1 MMTSI
6 QIILLLII
14 AAITGI
20 ASVLDEGQ
28 THRPLIACTLVGLV
42 LGDLKTG
49 IILGGTLELMALGW
63 MNVGL
68 AMAPDTAIASVIST
82 ILVITA
88 DQGIGEGIAVA
99 VALAAAGQA
108 LTIFVRTITV
118 FFIHR
123 ADKYAREGN
132 IKGIEIMHVTAMVF
146 QALRVMIPTLIVALI
161 SVSAVQAFLGNIPEV
176 ITKGLQIGGG
186 IIVVVGYA
194 MVINMMNIP
203 YLKPFFYIGF
213 LLAAFTDFNLVGF
226 GALGLC
232 LALLYQQV
240 MQKIAPTGQS
250 PQPQTAAMQLSMMMM
265 TILMHKN
272 EGDENWRKKKD

>member
-1 MMTSI
+1 MSSL

-28 THRPLIACTLVGLV
+28 THRPLVACTLVGLV

-68 AMAPDTAIASVIST
+68 AMAPDTAIASFIST

-123 ADKYAREGN
+123 ADQYAKAGN
-132 IKGIEIMHVTAMVF
+132 IKGIEIMHITAMVF

-161 SVSAVQAFLGNIPEV
+161 SVSAVQAFLGNIPDV

-240 MQKIAPTGQS
+240 MQKQS
-250 PQPQTAAMQLSMMMM
+250 AHGAVAAASDSGSVAVYDDDDDDL
-265 TILMHKN
+265 
-272 EGDENWRKKKD
+272 DA

>member
-1 MMTSI
+1 MSLI

-20 ASVLDEGQ
+20 GSVLDEGQ
-28 THRPLIACTLVGLV
+28 THRPLIACTLVGAV

-49 IILGGTLELMALGW
+49 IILGGTLEMMALGW

-88 DQGIGEGIAVA
+88 HQGVGEGIAVA
-99 VALAAAGQA
+99 IALAAAGQA
-108 LTIFVRTITV
+108 LTIFVRTLTV
-118 FFIHR
+118 FLIHR
-123 ADKYAREGN
+123 ADKYAEKGN
-132 IKGIEIMHVTAMVF
+132 FKGIEIMHITAMAF

-161 SVSAVQAFLGNIPEV
+161 SVSAVQSFLGHIPEV
-176 ITKGLQIGGG
+176 ITKGLQLGGG

-203 YLKPFFYIGF
+203 HLKPFLYIGF
-213 LLAAFTDFNLVGF
+213 LLAAFTNFNLVGF

-240 MQKIAPTGQS
+240 MQKNNLQPAASQS
-250 PQPQTAAMQLSMMMM
+250 AAGHTADWDDDDLDA
-265 TILMHKN
+265 
-272 EGDENWRKKKD
+272 

>member
-1 MMTSI
+1 MSTI

-20 ASVLDEGQ
+20 GSVLDEGQ
-28 THRPLIACTLVGLV
+28 THRPLIACSLVGAV

-49 IILGGTLELMALGW
+49 IILGGTLEMMALGW

-88 DQGIGEGIAVA
+88 HQGVGEGIAVA
-99 VALAAAGQA
+99 IALAAAGQA
-108 LTIFVRTITV
+108 LTIFVRTLTV
-118 FFIHR
+118 FLIHR
-123 ADKYAREGN
+123 ADKYAEEGN
-132 IKGIEIMHVTAMVF
+132 FKGIEIMHITAMAF

-161 SVSAVQAFLGNIPEV
+161 SVSAVQSFLGHIPEV
-176 ITKGLQIGGG
+176 ITKGLQLGGG

-203 YLKPFFYIGF
+203 HLKPFFYIGF
-213 LLAAFTDFNLVGF
+213 LLAAFTNFNLVGF

-240 MQKIAPTGQS
+240 MQRNNL
-250 PQPQTAAMQLSMMMM
+250 QPAATQVAVGHTNAYDDDDL
-265 TILMHKN
+265 
-272 EGDENWRKKKD
+272 DA

>member
-1 MMTSI
+1 MSSI
-6 QIILLLII
+6 QIILLLVI

-28 THRPLIACTLVGLV
+28 SHRPLIACTLVGLV

-88 DQGIGEGIAVA
+88 GQGIGEGIAVA
-99 VALAAAGQA
+99 IALAAAGQV

-118 FFIHR
+118 FLIHR
-123 ADKYAREGN
+123 ADKYAEEGN
-132 IKGIEIMHVTAMVF
+132 FKGIEIMHITAMGF
-146 QALRVMIPTLIVALI
+146 QALRVMIPTLIVTLI
-161 SVSAVQAFLGNIPEV
+161 SVSAVQTFLGNIPEV

-203 YLKPFFYIGF
+203 HLKPFFYIGF
-213 LLAAFTDFNLVGF
+213 LLAAFTGFNLVGF

-240 MQKIAPTGQS
+240 MQQRNQMQPAGIPAATGSEQVYDDDDDDLD
-250 PQPQTAAMQLSMMMM
+250 A
-265 TILMHKN
+265 
-272 EGDENWRKKKD
+272 

>member
-1 MMTSI
+1 MSSI

-20 ASVLDEGQ
+20 GSVLDEGQ
-28 THRPLIACTLVGLV
+28 THRPLIACTLVGAV

-49 IILGGTLELMALGW
+49 IILGGTLEMMALGW

-88 DQGIGEGIAVA
+88 HQGIGEGIAVA
-99 VALAAAGQA
+99 IALAAAGQA
-108 LTIFVRTITV
+108 LTIFVRTLTV
-118 FFIHR
+118 FLIHR
-123 ADKYAREGN
+123 ADKYAEEGN
-132 IKGIEIMHVTAMVF
+132 FKGIEIMHITAMAF

-161 SVSAVQAFLGNIPEV
+161 SVHAVQTFLGHIPV
-176 ITKGLQIGGG
+176 VVTKGLQLGGG

-203 YLKPFFYIGF
+203 HLKPFFFIGF
-213 LLAAFTDFNLVGF
+213 LLAAFTNFNLVGF

-240 MQKIAPTGQS
+240 MQKNNL
-250 PQPQTAAMQLSMMMM
+250 QPASAQAAAGHSSNFDDDDL
-265 TILMHKN
+265 
-272 EGDENWRKKKD
+272 DA

>member
-1 MMTSI
+1 MSSI
-6 QIILLLII
+6 QIILLLVI
-14 AAITGI
+14 AAVTGI

-28 THRPLIACTLVGLV
+28 SHRPLIACTLVGLV

-88 DQGIGEGIAVA
+88 GQGIGEGIAVA
-99 VALAAAGQA
+99 IALAAAGQV

-118 FFIHR
+118 FLIHR
-123 ADKYAREGN
+123 ADKYAEEGN
-132 IKGIEIMHVTAMVF
+132 FKGIEIMHITAMCF
-146 QALRVMIPTLIVALI
+146 QALRVMIPTLIVILI
-161 SVSAVQAFLGNIPEV
+161 SVSAVQTFLGNIPEV

-203 YLKPFFYIGF
+203 HLKPFFYIGF
-213 LLAAFTDFNLVGF
+213 LLAAFTGFNLVGF

-232 LALLYQQV
+232 LALLYQQM
-240 MQKIAPTGQS
+240 MQRNQM
-250 PQPQTAAMQLSMMMM
+250 QTAGVPAATS
-265 TILMHKN
+265 N
-272 EGDENWRKKKD
+272 ERVYDDDDDLDA

>member
-1 MMTSI
+1 MSSI

-20 ASVLDEGQ
+20 GSVLDEGQ

-118 FFIHR
+118 FLIHR
-123 ADKYAREGN
+123 ADKYAKDGN
-132 IKGIEIMHVTAMVF
+132 LRGIEIMHITAMVF

-161 SVSAVQAFLGNIPEV
+161 SVHAVQAFLGNIPEV
-176 ITKGLQIGGG
+176 ITKGLQVGGG

-240 MQKIAPTGQS
+240 MQKNQGQQAV
-250 PQPQTAAMQLSMMMM
+250 PATAGHNTLDDDDDLDA
-265 TILMHKN
+265 
-272 EGDENWRKKKD
+272 

>member
-1 MMTSI
+1 MSTI

-14 AAITGI
+14 AAISGVG
-20 ASVLDEGQ
+20 SVLDEGQ
-28 THRPLIACTLVGLV
+28 THRPLIVCTLVGLV

-49 IILGGTLELMALGW
+49 IILGGTLEMMALGW

-88 DQGIGEGIAVA
+88 NQGIGEGIAVA

-108 LTIFVRTITV
+108 LTIFVRTLTV
-118 FFIHR
+118 FLIHR
-123 ADKYAREGN
+123 ADKYAQDGN
-132 IKGIEIMHVTAMVF
+132 IRGIEIMHITAMVF

-161 SVSAVQAFLGNIPEV
+161 SVTAVQTFLGNIPEV
-176 ITKGLQIGGG
+176 ITKGLQVGGG

-213 LLAAFTDFNLVGF
+213 LLAAFTGFNLVGF

-240 MQKIAPTGQS
+240 MQKRQS
-250 PQPQTAAMQLSMMMM
+250 EPAAVPAAAGMSNIYDDDDLDS
-265 TILMHKN
+265 
-272 EGDENWRKKKD
+272 

>member
-1 MMTSI
+1 MSTI

-20 ASVLDEGQ
+20 GSVLDEGQ
-28 THRPLIACTLVGLV
+28 THRPLIACTLVGAV

-49 IILGGTLELMALGW
+49 IILGGTLEMMALGW

-88 DQGIGEGIAVA
+88 HQGVGEGIAVA
-99 VALAAAGQA
+99 IALAAAGQA
-108 LTIFVRTITV
+108 LTIFVRTLTV
-118 FFIHR
+118 FLIHR
-123 ADKYAREGN
+123 ADKYAQEGN
-132 IKGIEIMHVTAMVF
+132 FKGIEIMHITAMAF

-161 SVSAVQAFLGNIPEV
+161 SVSAVQSFLGHIPEV
-176 ITKGLQIGGG
+176 ITKGLQLGGG

-203 YLKPFFYIGF
+203 HLKPFFYIGF
-213 LLAAFTDFNLVGF
+213 LLAAFTGFNLVGF

-240 MQKIAPTGQS
+240 MQRNNLQPAASQAAAGQ
-250 PQPQTAAMQLSMMMM
+250 AAVYDDDDL
-265 TILMHKN
+265 
-272 EGDENWRKKKD
+272 DA